1 MQANLGAGGGG
12 VVDMATG
19 GMVDDSRGCGG
30 GGGYSC
36 QEDGDVRGQRTRGG
50 GVRMW
55 DASSGA
61 NRLAFLCLLREF
73 CLCV

>member
-50 GVRMW
+50 G
-55 DASSGA
+55 SGCGT
-61 NRLAFLCLLREF
+61 RRVVLID
-73 CLCV
+73 